1 MAPIQLLGP
10 PEIDRAKLSSVAD
23 HGGEANTP
31 PVDTHGSD
39 SSTKPQGVQPDPNP
53 LMGFTEN
60 GSATFLST
68 GNPCLDFF
76 FHVVPHMP
84 PQDLIGRLDVSWAH
98 NPLTTLKLICNL
110 RGVRGTGKSDKEGFY
125 LAALWLHYNHPK
137 TLSGNLKALAEFGYF
152 KDFLEILYRILEGP
166 YVRKFEKEQ
175 RENSSRRRSRFRR
188 GRRRFFYPEND
199 DENDDEV
206 YSDEVYGSE
215 ENDHDENHDEGNEEE
230 EKIKKDSEELMS
242 EKDEIKKDSEELM
255 SEKDEIKKDSEELMS
270 EKDEIKKDSEELMSE
285 KDEIKKDSEGLMSE
299 KDEIKKDSEELMA
312 EKDEMEKD
320 WEEELLAEAEKE
332 KIKKNLEKLKP
343 KKEKIKKT
351 PEELMAEKEKAR
363 AEKEKARVL
372 RKQRELNKAVK
383 GLQTYITDEK
393 YRLLHDKISDLFAE
407 MLEADLEKLKS
418 GNLGDI
424 SLAAKWCPTIDSSY
438 DKTTL
443 ICESI
448 ARKLFPREKYTEY
461 ECLKEAHYVYK
472 VRDRLRKQVL
482 VPLHK
487 ALELPEVY
495 MSAKQWN
502 VLPYKRVA
510 SVAMKNYTKKFAK
523 HDNERFTEYLRKVK
537 SGEAKIAAGAL
548 LPHEIIKSLERADP
562 EETEVAEVAE
572 LQWKRMVDDL
582 ANKGKL
588 SNCIAICDVSGS
600 MSGIPMDVSVALGIL
615 VSELSE
621 EPWKGNLIT
630 FSADPQLHKIKGETL
645 LEKTAFV
652 KTMDWGMNTNF
663 QKAFDRILEIAVE
676 GKLSQEQMIRRVFV
690 FSDMEFDEVRRVFD
704 FSDMEFDEVS
714 ENPLEVSENPLE
726 VSENPLEVSENP
738 LEVSENPLEGSENPL
753 EGSENSWETD
763 YEVIQRKFREKGF
776 TNVPEVVFWNLR
788 ASRSTPVVANQSG
801 VALVSGFSKNLLTIF
816 LENGGIV
823 NPEEVMELA
832 ISGEEYKKLAV
843 LD

>member
-1 MAPIQLLGP
+1 
-10 PEIDRAKLSSVAD
+10 
-23 HGGEANTP
+23 
-31 PVDTHGSD
+31 
-39 SSTKPQGVQPDPNP
+39 
-53 LMGFTEN
+53 MGFTEN

-76 FHVVPHMP
+76 FHVVPNMP
-84 PQDLIGRLDVSWAH
+84 PQDLIGRVDVAWAH

-137 TLSGNLKALAEFGYF
+137 TLSGNLKALSEFGYF

-175 RENSSRRRSRFRR
+175 RENSSRSRRRYGR
-188 GRRRFFYPEND
+188 GHRRFFFP
-199 DENDDEV
+199 
-206 YSDEVYGSE
+206 
-215 ENDHDENHDEGNEEE
+215 
-230 EKIKKDSEELMS
+230 
-242 EKDEIKKDSEELM
+242 
-255 SEKDEIKKDSEELMS
+255 
-270 EKDEIKKDSEELMSE
+270 
-285 KDEIKKDSEGLMSE
+285 
-299 KDEIKKDSEELMA
+299 
-312 EKDEMEKD
+312 
-320 WEEELLAEAEKE
+320 
-332 KIKKNLEKLKP
+332 
-343 KKEKIKKT
+343 
-351 PEELMAEKEKAR
+351 KAR

-393 YRLLHDKISDLFAE
+393 YRLLHDKISYLFAE
-407 MLEADLEKLKS
+407 MLEADIKKLNSEK
-418 GNLGDI
+418 LGDI

-448 ARKLFPREKYTEY
+448 ARKLFPKDKYTEY
-461 ECLKEAHYVYK
+461 EGLKEAHYVYK

-502 VLPYKRVA
+502 MLPYKRVA

-523 HDNERFTEYLRKVK
+523 HDNERFREYLRKVK
-537 SGEAKIAAGAL
+537 TGEAKIAAGAL
-548 LPHEIIKSLERADP
+548 LPHEIIRSLQRADP
-562 EETEVAEVAE
+562 EEAEVAEVAE
-572 LQWKRMVDDL
+572 LQWKRIVDDL
-582 ANKGKL
+582 AKKGKL

-600 MSGIPMDVSVALGIL
+600 MFGIPMEVCVALGIL

-621 EPWKGNLIT
+621 EPWKGSVIT
-630 FSADPQLHKIKGETL
+630 FSANPQLHKVEGETL
-645 LEKTAFV
+645 LKKIAFV
-652 KTMDWGMNTNF
+652 GTMECGMNTNF
-663 QKAFDRILEIAVE
+663 QKPFDRILEIAVE
-676 GKLSQEQMIRRVFV
+676 GNLSQEQMIRRVFV
-690 FSDMEFDEVRRVFD
+690 FSDMEFDQV
-704 FSDMEFDEVS
+704 
-714 ENPLEVSENPLE
+714 
-726 VSENPLEVSENP
+726 
-738 LEVSENPLEGSENPL
+738 
-753 EGSENSWETD
+753 SENSWETD

-788 ASRSTPVVANQSG
+788 ASQSTPVVGNQSG

>member
-1 MAPIQLLGP
+1 MSEKD
-10 PEIDRAKLSSVAD
+10 EIKK
-23 HGGEANTP
+23 N
-31 PVDTHGSD
+31 
-39 SSTKPQGVQPDPNP
+39 
-53 LMGFTEN
+53 
-60 GSATFLST
+60 
-68 GNPCLDFF
+68 
-76 FHVVPHMP
+76 
-84 PQDLIGRLDVSWAH
+84 
-98 NPLTTLKLICNL
+98 
-110 RGVRGTGKSDKEGFY
+110 
-125 LAALWLHYNHPK
+125 
-137 TLSGNLKALAEFGYF
+137 
-152 KDFLEILYRILEGP
+152 
-166 YVRKFEKEQ
+166 
-175 RENSSRRRSRFRR
+175 
-188 GRRRFFYPEND
+188 
-199 DENDDEV
+199 
-206 YSDEVYGSE
+206 SE
-215 ENDHDENHDEGNEEE
+215 ELMSEKDE
-230 EKIKKDSEELMS
+230 IKKNSEELMS
-242 EKDEIKKDSEELM
+242 EKDEIKKDSEELI
-255 SEKDEIKKDSEELMS
+255 SEKDEM
-270 EKDEIKKDSEELMSE
+270 EKAWE
-285 KDEIKKDSEGLMSE
+285 
-299 KDEIKKDSEELMA
+299 EELMA
-312 EKDEMEKD
+312 EKDQMEKD
-320 WEEELLAEAEKE
+320 WEELMAEAEKE
-332 KIKKNLEKLKP
+332 KIKNSEKLKP

-351 PEELMAEKEKAR
+351 PEELMALKEKAR

-407 MLEADLEKLKS
+407 MLEADVEKLNS
-418 GNLGDI
+418 GKLGEI

-448 ARKLFPREKYTEY
+448 ARKLFPRDKYTEY
-461 ECLKEAHYVYK
+461 EGLKEAHYVYK

-523 HDNERFTEYLRKVK
+523 HDNERFNEYLRKVK
-537 SGEAKIAAGAL
+537 TGEAKIAAGAL
-548 LPHEIIKSLERADP
+548 LPHEIIKSLERADT
-562 EETEVAEVAE
+562 EEEAEVAEVAE

-600 MSGIPMDVSVALGIL
+600 MIGIPMDVSVALGIL
-615 VSELSE
+615 ISELSE

-704 FSDMEFDEVS
+704 FNDMEFNEFSENSGEVSENSGEVSENSGEVS

-726 VSENPLEVSENP
+726 VSENPGEV
-738 LEVSENPLEGSENPL
+738 
-753 EGSENSWETD
+753 SENSWETD
-763 YEVIQRKFREKGF
+763 YEAIQRKFREKGF

-788 ASRSTPVVANQSG
+788 ASKSTPVVANQSG

>member
-1 MAPIQLLGP
+1 
-10 PEIDRAKLSSVAD
+10 
-23 HGGEANTP
+23 
-31 PVDTHGSD
+31 
-39 SSTKPQGVQPDPNP
+39 
-53 LMGFTEN
+53 MGFTEN

-76 FHVVPHMP
+76 FHVVPNMP
-84 PQDLIGRLDVSWAH
+84 PQDLIGRVDVAWAH

-125 LAALWLHYNHPK
+125 LVALWLHYNHPK

-166 YVRKFEKEQ
+166 Y
-175 RENSSRRRSRFRR
+175 
-188 GRRRFFYPEND
+188 
-199 DENDDEV
+199 
-206 YSDEVYGSE
+206 
-215 ENDHDENHDEGNEEE
+215 
-230 EKIKKDSEELMS
+230 KDSEELMS
-242 EKDEIKKDSEELM
+242 EKDE
-255 SEKDEIKKDSEELMS
+255 
-270 EKDEIKKDSEELMSE
+270 
-285 KDEIKKDSEGLMSE
+285 
-299 KDEIKKDSEELMA
+299 
-312 EKDEMEKD
+312 MEKD
-320 WEEELLAEAEKE
+320 WEELMAEAERE
-332 KIKKNLEKLKP
+332 KIKKNSEELMP

-351 PEELMAEKEKAR
+351 PEELMALKEKAR

-407 MLEADLEKLKS
+407 MLEADIKKLNSEK
-418 GNLGDI
+418 LGDI

-448 ARKLFPREKYTEY
+448 ARKLFPKDKYTEY
-461 ECLKEAHYVYK
+461 EGLKEAHYVYK

-502 VLPYKRVA
+502 VLAYKRVA

-523 HDNERFTEYLRKVK
+523 HDNDRFREYLRKVK
-537 SGEAKIAAGAL
+537 TGEAKIAAGAL
-548 LPHEIIKSLERADP
+548 LPHEIIRSLQRADP
-562 EETEVAEVAE
+562 EEAEVAEVAE
-572 LQWKRMVDDL
+572 LQWKRIVDDL
-582 ANKGKL
+582 AKKGKL

-600 MSGIPMDVSVALGIL
+600 MFGIPM
-615 VSELSE
+615 E
-621 EPWKGNLIT
+621 
-630 FSADPQLHKIKGETL
+630 LHKVKGETL
-645 LEKTAFV
+645 LKKIAFV
-652 KTMDWGMNTNF
+652 GSMECGMNTNF

-676 GKLSQEQMIRRVFV
+676 GNLSQEQMIRRVFV
-690 FSDMEFDEVRRVFD
+690 FSDMEFDQV
-704 FSDMEFDEVS
+704 
-714 ENPLEVSENPLE
+714 
-726 VSENPLEVSENP
+726 
-738 LEVSENPLEGSENPL
+738 
-753 EGSENSWETD
+753 SENSWETD

-788 ASRSTPVVANQSG
+788 ASQSTPVVANQSG
-801 VALVSGFSKNLLTIF
+801 VALVSGFSKNLLTMF